1 MKKINFIVVFH
12 FLLALPFMLLSF
24 VVGFLYKSIL
34 IGFIRGKM
42 YFDEI
47 MEKEM
52 ILYKDEFDD

>member
-1 MKKINFIVVFH
+1 MAKINFIVVFN

-24 VVGFLYKSIL
+24 VVGFLYQSIL

-47 MEKEM
+47 MEKEI
-52 ILYKDEFDD
+52 IL